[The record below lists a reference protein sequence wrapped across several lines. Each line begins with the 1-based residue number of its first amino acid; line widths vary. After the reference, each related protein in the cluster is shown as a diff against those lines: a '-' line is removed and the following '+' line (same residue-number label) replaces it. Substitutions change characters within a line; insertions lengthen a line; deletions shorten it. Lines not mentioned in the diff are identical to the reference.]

1 MVETIVALKYSV
13 ISAFLVGLVSLVGMI
28 TISFNDK
35 LLKKIVKYSIS
46 FATGALLGA
55 SFLHLLPH
63 LLEADNYSINSGLL
77 VIYGFLFMYITEKMT
92 NLYHSHGHHHAHG
105 HHGFD
110 HEHCNLDTRSKQL
123 PILISIGDAIHNF
136 IDGLIIGG
144 VYLIN
149 IPAGIAVT
157 ISTFLH
163 EIPMELADFAL
174 LIKAGMTKKKAL
186 LLNLIVSM
194 TAVIGAVTAIYLQT
208 FVPNIHKIL
217 LAIGIGN
224 FTYIASSVLI
234 PELFK
239 EEDYNASVIHL
250 IWIVIGIALMIAL
263 IPLH

>member
-1 MVETIVALKYSV
+1 
-13 ISAFLVGLVSLVGMI
+13 
-28 TISFNDK
+28 
-35 LLKKIVKYSIS
+35 
-46 FATGALLGA
+46 
-55 SFLHLLPH
+55 
-63 LLEADNYSINSGLL
+63 
-77 VIYGFLFMYITEKMT
+77 MYITEKMT

-186 LLNLIVSM
+186 LLNLVVSM
-194 TAVIGAVTAIYLQT
+194 TAVIGAVTAIYLQI

-217 LAIGIGN
+217 LAIG
-224 FTYIASSVLI
+224 TVSYT
-234 PELFK
+234 
-239 EEDYNASVIHL
+239 HL
-250 IWIVIGIALMIAL
+250 RA
-263 IPLH
+263 HET

>member
-1 MVETIVALKYSV
+1 M
-13 ISAFLVGLVSLVGMI
+13 
-28 TISFNDK
+28 
-35 LLKKIVKYSIS
+35 
-46 FATGALLGA
+46 
-55 SFLHLLPH
+55 
-63 LLEADNYSINSGLL
+63 
-77 VIYGFLFMYITEKMT
+77 
-92 NLYHSHGHHHAHG
+92 
-105 HHGFD
+105 
-110 HEHCNLDTRSKQL
+110 
-123 PILISIGDAIHNF
+123 ISIGDAIHNF

-186 LLNLIVSM
+186 LLNLVVSM
-194 TAVIGAVTAIYLQT
+194 TAVIGAVTAIYLQI

-239 EEDYNASVIHL
+239 EDDYNTSVIHL